1 MMNETTNKGEAM
13 NDLFKSKL
21 SAAELADMLYDLCV
35 ARGDRRVDAW
45 YRADEFERV
54 GRAALVR
61 EIEDNFQKA

>member
-1 MMNETTNKGEAM
+1 MMNESEMMT
-13 NDLFKSKL
+13 DLFKSKL

-45 YRADEFERV
+45 YKADEFERI

-61 EIEDNFQKA
+61 EIEDNFKKV